1 MTEQN
6 FFQLSEVISDG
17 ATESLM
23 IESDRAMSKI
33 NRKQYHQVDAK
44 GNAQVYL
51 VRIRQY
57 SYTAA
62 DNSEV
67 GTTVLTAPNNYVTK
81 SAVKAWHRARIKMLE
96 RQGISL
102 KQLSPYNRHLHVAW
116 DSEATPS
123 AQNELYQNDVDDSQ
137 FAVEAQLDEDDVG
150 ALTSAKMVDNYTLT
164 LLGDHVTTNS
174 AGDPTKY
181 DTVGVNKSWLDARR
195 VPVSVNDE
203 SDTDVE
209 TIDHETNPLYEI
221 MAGSSIAEE
230 ISEIVQEDQIAKPP
244 WSNSHH
250 DRPMEQAYMFTAT
263 NSGVSEC
270 IVEAPLGLIQLNCT
284 DLRSTNDVTARF
296 TFEVLDIYDM

>member
-1 MTEQN
+1 
-6 FFQLSEVISDG
+6 
-17 ATESLM
+17 
-23 IESDRAMSKI
+23 MSKI

-57 SYTAA
+57 SYTAS

-102 KQLSPYNRHLHVAW
+102 KQLSPYNRHLHVGW
-116 DSEATPS
+116 DSEAISGTAVA
-123 AQNELYQNDVDDSQ
+123 AQAELYQNDVDDSQ
-137 FAVEAQLDEDDVG
+137 FAVEAQLDEDDTT
-150 ALTSAKMVDNYTLT
+150 ALTSALMVDNYTLT
-164 LLGDHVTTNS
+164 LMGDHVTTHS
-174 AGDPTKY
+174 SGEPTKY
-181 DTVGVNKSWLDARR
+181 STVGVNKAWLDARR

-203 SDTDVE
+203 SSTDVE

-244 WSNSHH
+244 WSNVDH
-250 DRPMEQAYMFTAT
+250 DRPMAQAYMFTAT

-270 IVEAPLGLIQLNCT
+270 IVEAPLGLIQLNCQ